1 MPSDA
6 LGKRIEIMNRYV
18 VLVSFTEKGAAA
30 VNYSVARAAA
40 FAAEAEKV
48 GAKVE
53 ASYWTLGSYDGVIVL
68 SAPDEVTA
76 TALVLGLARGGN
88 VRTNML
94 RALDAGE
101 FEKVVANL

>member
-1 MPSDA
+1 M
-6 LGKRIEIMNRYV
+6 IEIMNRYV

-30 VNYSVARAAA
+30 VKDSVARAAE
-40 FAAEAEKV
+40 FAAEADQV

-68 SAPDEVTA
+68 NAPDEVTA
-76 TALVLGLARGGN
+76 AALVLRLARGGN
-88 VRTNML
+88 VRTSML
-94 RALDAGE
+94 RALDPGE